1 MERSNFTKYMDQ
13 VLEGTQDLSTLKNG
27 EMIFAVNKFFLS
39 GFRFLREG
47 GENGRKRFLIDLIDK
62 IWGKGLIDFL

>member
-27 EMIFAVNKFFLS
+27 EMIFAVNKFFYHVL
-39 GFRFLREG
+39 
-47 GENGRKRFLIDLIDK
+47 
-62 IWGKGLIDFL
+62 GL